1 MTFHDEEMHSS
12 QKISLPLADNHF
24 TSIGHYHDLFCENKK
39 VGALEIALQIVRQPL
54 KFRLIQW

>member
-39 VGALEIALQIVRQPL
+39 LARL
-54 KFRLIQW
+54 KLHFRLYDSP